1 MVEKDRCSECGRPA
15 RLSATADGQ
24 TRRLCDRCLDS
35 FLEQAG
41 MARFL
46 TSFVKPRAV
55 ADHCPHCQTTA
66 KSVAETGMAGCPLC
80 FEAFPHAW
88 KAIA

>member
-1 MVEKDRCSECGRPA
+1 
-15 RLSATADGQ
+15 
-24 TRRLCDRCLDS
+24 
-35 FLEQAG
+35 